1 MGLDTNKR
9 QEVVYFTG
17 TEVEHTAMY
26 GERTLFVVGVQPCNE
41 IQQRADAHGIK
52 HLYFGTSQSFA
63 PESDADWIAWENM
76 IKALLKAG

>member
-26 GERTLFVVGVQPCNE
+26 GEKTLFVVGVLPCNE
-41 IQQRADAHGIK
+41 IQKRADAHGIK
-52 HLYFGTSQSFA
+52 HLYFGTSQ
-63 PESDADWIAWENM
+63 M
-76 IKALLKAG
+76 QTGMLGKT